1 MNQFESW
8 TLGGKQYLLS
18 VDTSR
23 YDFMLGFHR
32 VIKELPS

>member
-1 MNQFESW
+1 MNQFECW
-8 TLGGKQYLLS
+8 TLQGKRYLMG

-32 VIKELPS
+32 VIKELT

>member
-1 MNQFESW
+1 MNEFVVW
-8 TLGGKQYLLS
+8 TMQGERWLMR

-32 VIKELPS
+32 FVKVLP